1 MKFLAV
7 LSLITILSACA
18 TTPTTSESANVVPP
32 QRIYQ
37 QSYFTKSEGTL
48 EAKVVFFRDK
58 GLTGFGCS
66 YDLYI
71 NNQKSFSLKQNEQ
84 ATIFLKPDSYIFR
97 LETSKNN
104 LCPSIVDS
112 QEANIKS
119 NAELEYRISLPSD
132 ANARL
137 VRIK

>member
-7 LSLITILSACA
+7 IALITALSACA
-18 TTPTTSESANVVPP
+18 TTPTTIESANVVPP

-37 QSYFTKSEGTL
+37 HTYFTEHKNSI

-97 LETSKNN
+97 LETSKNS
-104 LCPSIVDS
+104 LCPTIVDS

-119 NAELEYRISLPSD
+119 NTELEYRVSLPSD

>member
-7 LSLITILSACA
+7 ITLITALSACA
-18 TTPTTSESANVVPP
+18 TTPTTIESANVVPP

-37 QSYFTKSEGTL
+37 QTYFTEHKNSI

-97 LETSKNN
+97 LETSKNS
-104 LCPSIVDS
+104 LCPTIVDS

-119 NAELEYRISLPSD
+119 NAELEYRVSLPSD